1 MKKILEGN
9 NLRHRRLDRAIAFLS
24 SLARILLLSG
34 GNRSGKTYLG
44 TLEML
49 WRALGKHPY
58 KEVPRPPVFLRQFTV
73 NEKKIFEVGGLKAHW
88 EELTPREALR
98 GGSFAEAFDR
108 GNLALHFANG
118 SVVQFMTYAQDL
130 EVVQGAMVHCTHF
143 DECPDYAFYK
153 ESQTRIGPGADANVI
168 ITMTPWDV
176 NRSGTIQIPSWVIDK
191 LWSRASNN
199 PKAPIDKRSHQIEG
213 FFLHTDDNPDLTEK
227 QIADMVAEYTSDA
240 EVNARTRGE
249 FSVLAGLTFPEF
261 NREAHY
267 VEPFP
272 LPENATYYAAMD
284 YHPVSPT
291 AIVFYFVQPN
301 GDVYVYDAIPW
312 GLGPGVDEIAQAFI
326 AGRKR
331 KDIRAIFADPSFL
344 GSRSPEHGERTVR
357 DIFQNKHGMTFT
369 DTPHGPA
376 ALNQRY
382 GILRDYLRATLK
394 KGMESRHP
402 IIRFYKVPNLER
414 LAWELEHLINDIH
427 LTNPERKEVK
437 QKVRAMD
444 NHYTDTVAYGLQM
457 GAQYVPLKFREI
469 KPRKVLCPGSGWF

>member
-1 MKKILEGN
+1 
-9 NLRHRRLDRAIAFLS
+9 
-24 SLARILLLSG
+24 
-34 GNRSGKTYLG
+34 
-44 TLEML
+44 ML
-49 WRALGKHPY
+49 WRALGIHPY

-88 EELTPREALR
+88 EELTPRDALR

-108 GNLALHFANG
+108 GNLALNFANG

-153 ESQTRIGPGADANVI
+153 ESQTRIGPGADANVL

-176 NRSGTIQIPSWVIDK
+176 NRAGTIQIPSWVIDK

-213 FFLHTDDNPDLTEK
+213 YFLHTDDNPDLTEK

-240 EVNARTRGE
+240 EVNARTKGE

-261 NREAHY
+261 DREVHY

-272 LPENATYYAAMD
+272 LPEDATYYAAMD

-312 GLGPGVDEIAQAFI
+312 GIGLGIDQIAQAFI

-344 GSRSPEHGERTVR
+344 GQPEPKHGERTVR
-357 DIFQNKHGMTFT
+357 NIFEKDHGMHFT
-369 DTPHGPA
+369 DAPHGEVA
-376 ALNQRY
+376 RNQRY

-394 KGMESRHP
+394 SGMQTSQPTLH
-402 IIRFYKVPNLER
+402 FFKTPNLDQ
-414 LAWELEHLINDIH
+414 LAIEFEHLINDVH

-437 QKVRAMD
+437 QKVRAKD
-444 NHYTDTVAYGLQM
+444 NHYIDCVAYGLQM
-457 GAQYVPLKFREI
+457 GAHYVPLSL
-469 KPRKVLCPGSGWF
+469 RKLKMEAPMFPGAGY